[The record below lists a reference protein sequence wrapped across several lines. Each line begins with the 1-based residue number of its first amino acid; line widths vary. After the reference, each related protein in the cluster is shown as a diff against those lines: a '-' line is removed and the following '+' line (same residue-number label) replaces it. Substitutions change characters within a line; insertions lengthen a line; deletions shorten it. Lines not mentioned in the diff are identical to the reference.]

1 LRILVTGCHGYIGS
15 VLTPMLSNE
24 GHQVLGLDS
33 DLFAHCVL
41 GEPPAEVPCLNVD
54 LRDVRESDLASCDAV
69 IHLAALSNDP
79 LGNLDPGLTFA
90 INHLASVRLARLA
103 RRAGVARFLVS
114 SSCSSYGAGAG
125 DELLT
130 EEAPLNP
137 LTPYGHS
144 KVIADREISLLA
156 DDDFSPVFLRNATA
170 YGFSPRLRL
179 DLVLNDFVAAA
190 FATGRITMQSDG
202 SPWRPLVHVEDIGR
216 AFLALL
222 TAPREVVH
230 NQSFNVGRT
239 SENYRVGQLAEIV
252 MDVVPGCRVEYAPGA
267 RPDKRCYRVDCGK
280 LARAVPGFEPRWN
293 ARLGAEQL
301 CEAYRRSGLLAADI
315 AGTRFVRLRQL
326 QELLAKGRL
335 EPSLRWLSDPF
346 DAPAG
351 GRLVS
356 LPPVR

>member
-1 LRILVTGCHGYIGS
+1 
-15 VLTPMLSNE
+15 MLLNE

-33 DLFAHCVL
+33 DLYAHCTL
-41 GEPPAEVPCLNVD
+41 GVEPTEVPCLNVD
-54 LRDVRESDLASCDAV
+54 LRDTRESDLAGCDAV

-79 LGNLDPGLTFA
+79 LSNLDPDLTYA

-103 RRAGVARFLVS
+103 QRAGVARFLVS

-137 LTPYGHS
+137 VTPYGHS
-144 KVIADREISLLA
+144 KVLADRDISLLA

-190 FATGRITMQSDG
+190 FTSGRITMQSDG
-202 SPWRPLVHVEDIGR
+202 SPWRPLVHVEDICR

-222 TAPREVVH
+222 AAPREVVH

-252 MDVVPGCRVEYAPGA
+252 MDVVPGCRIECAPGA

-280 LARAVPGFEPRWN
+280 LAGAVPGFKPRWN

-301 CEAYRRSGLLAADI
+301 YEAYRRAGLTADDLV
-315 AGTRFVRLRQL
+315 GTRYIRLRQL
-326 QELLAKGRL
+326 QKLLAEGRL
-335 EPSLRWLSDPF
+335 EPSLRWRTEKSKDLEYGP
-346 DAPAG
+346 DAAVT
-351 GRLVS
+351 R
-356 LPPVR
+356 

>member
-15 VLTPMLSNE
+15 VLTPILLNE

-33 DLFAHCVL
+33 DLFAHCTL
-41 GEPPAEVPCLNVD
+41 GEAPAAVPCLNVD
-54 LRDVRESDLASCDAV
+54 LRDVREIDLAGCDAI

-79 LGNLDPGLTFA
+79 LSNLDPELTYA

-103 RRAGVARFLVS
+103 RRAGVTRFLVS

-137 LTPYGHS
+137 VTPYGHS
-144 KVIADREISLLA
+144 KVLADREISLLA

-190 FATGRITMQSDG
+190 CITGRITMQSDG
-202 SPWRPLVHVEDIGR
+202 SPWRPLVHVEDICR

-230 NQSFNVGRT
+230 NQSFNVGQT
-239 SENYRVGQLAEIV
+239 TENYRVGQLTEIV
-252 MDVVPGCRVEYAPGA
+252 MEVVPGCQVEYAPGA
-267 RPDKRCYRVDCGK
+267 QPDKRCYRVDCGK
-280 LARAVPGFEPRWN
+280 MARSVPSFKPRWN

-301 CEAYRRSGLLAADI
+301 CEAYRRNELTAEDL
-315 AGTRFVRLRQL
+315 AGTRYVRLRQL
-326 QELLAKGRL
+326 QELLAEGRL
-335 EPSLRWLSDPF
+335 EPSLRWRSDPL
-346 DAPAG
+346 DASAD
-351 GRLVS
+351 GRATV
-356 LPPVR
+356 VTRR